1 VLVVRSL
8 ELIKDRKADQNL
20 ITLNP
25 DFAVEINQPKCR
37 MFKI

>member
-1 VLVVRSL
+1 MRILLVEDEPKIASFIQRG
-8 ELIKDRKADQNL
+8 
-20 ITLNP
+20 LNP